1 MNRSS
6 LLAFVAVVVL
16 ASCCGCGPQ
25 PAAGAKVLAL
35 FVFPGKSHSIMLN
48 RVLEGLLAN
57 GHEVT
62 ALNNYPLPA
71 GTPNYTNVDIS
82 PEFDFWKVGEFSVN
96 ELE

>member
-1 MNRSS
+1 MKSLFAAPVAVIAACALLL
-6 LLAFVAVVVL
+6 LLA
-16 ASCCGCGPQ
+16 SSGPQ
-25 PAAGAKVLAL
+25 PVAGAKVLAL

-62 ALNNYPLPA
+62 ALNNFPLPA

-82 PEFDFWKVGEFSVN
+82 PEFDFWKVGECR
-96 ELE
+96 